1 MVAVIEIFSAYNISK
16 TVRAEWEY
24 KVIYFMQVS
33 KKGLREGLQKNQ
45 WESVEYVFT
54 SHILEIPTD
63 FFLVPRACP
72 FLGFP

>member
-1 MVAVIEIFSAYNISK
+1 MLLYF
-16 TVRAEWEY
+16 TFLQWEY
-24 KVIYFMQVS
+24 KLIYFMQVS

-72 FLGFP
+72 FRGFP

>member
-1 MVAVIEIFSAYNISK
+1 
-16 TVRAEWEY
+16 
-24 KVIYFMQVS
+24 MQVS

-72 FLGFP
+72 FRGFP